1 MGTRVPK
8 WGSMWEQCLRIN
20 LPKTLRFKGPWKINR
35 DPKNQKGPYRYPV
48 PKIGTLFGTVL
59 GSPSRKKVTKP
70 WTFSVAPHPLPTR
83 WTQVVMAEAV
93 GWVDFRE
100 EKKPMQNWSRGHFEA
115 TQKANFSILKPNFCP
130 GDAAMGVA
138 HWHNPKQS
146 QLLEQNAVKSLFRS
160 VNFLF
165 WPALFWVAFFGNFS
179 NYDFWCFYNGIVILH
194 CLGRS
199 QIYRRGYFPFQ
210 NSSTPKNDSTV
221 SIFSQFTPKKSQ
233 FC

>member
-1 MGTRVPK
+1 MDIFRSTTPP
-8 WGSMWEQCLRIN
+8 N
-20 LPKTLRFKGPWKINR
+20 PPPTP
-35 DPKNQKGPYRYPV
+35 P
-48 PKIGTLFGTVL
+48 
-59 GSPSRKKVTKP
+59 PS
-70 WTFSVAPHPLPTR
+70 HPLDPGR
-83 WTQVVMAEAV
+83 YGRSSWLS
-93 GWVDFRE
+93 WLSRR
-100 EKKPMQNWSRGHFEA
+100 KKPMQNWSRGHFEA

-146 QLLEQNAVKSLFRS
+146 QLLKQNAGKSLFRS